1 MNFKKTISA
10 LMCSITI
17 FSSVQASMLGSET
30 IKHARLDI
38 GKGAVMETNVFY
50 GDQSGVGNQSE
61 YFVEYTPNDSVVPW
75 VITGDVYG
83 KDTLSSMANSLI
95 DGGIYPTM
103 LMNSDFFAINTGVPL
118 SHQVIDGE
126 LTVMDAQDMDAIG
139 FLEDGSAF
147 ISYLSLGVKAK
158 IGENE
163 FDIGVVN
170 KVRQPYAIYL
180 YTDKF
185 SESTHT
191 SEAGINVII
200 GSLSGKLTP
209 GETIEGVVET
219 VTEDTGAIGIPQ
231 GKIVLSADLN
241 LDENILN
248 NMKLLKEGDKIELT
262 VTAEGDKR
270 WSEAK
275 HILGA
280 WGGVIIKNSEIMN
293 VDDDAAPRTAF
304 GIKEDG
310 SLIFYTLDGR
320 QSGHSYGARLK
331 TLAKRLKELGCVDAV
346 NLDGGGST
354 TLGTVY
360 PGSDY
365 VSVVNK
371 PSDGAQ
377 RQVATFL
384 ALLNTE
390 DKSDKAERLFIY
402 PYTENYLSGATE
414 TFRVYATD
422 KNYYKT
428 DVPGEVEFIAPGGKI
443 STDGKMKIT
452 GDGKVTVGA
461 KAGSLETEIEINCY
475 KTPTSIIVQNASKK
489 TKVSSL
495 VFSPEESIDLDAA
508 AYVGNKKLIGDDTCF
523 TWDCTGEIGSVDK
536 NGKFTATDEEAKG
549 EITVT
554 AGNYT
559 KKIPVEVKIK
569 KPYIDITFEEG
580 NSGEVT
586 IHFDTDSAIDISEE
600 NISVKADGK
609 EVETVL
615 TGRKM
620 NLIFSDNNTHKIS
633 VSAMNTGGYKTVAF
647 FTTKGEKHE
656 NIFADID
663 DTHWAKDYVTY
674 MNYHGVVNGVAKD
687 NKLYFMP
694 VNDITRAEFAVMVA
708 NVMGIK
714 TEDFSETEVSLKDA
728 QSLAPWCENH
738 IKALYELGIMT
749 GKQDGDGVIFDPAA
763 TLTRGEAATVLSRLL
778 PDMIE
783 TEEMKFADKDEIP
796 SWCEDA
802 FTKLTSLGIING
814 YFDGTLKPKNNITR
828 AEIIKMLYIVY

>member
-1 MNFKKTISA
+1 MKFKKTISA
-10 LMCSITI
+10 LICSITI
-17 FSSVQASMLGSET
+17 FSSAGASMLGSET

-38 GKGAVMETNVFY
+38 GTGAVLETNVFY

-61 YFVEYTPNDSVVPW
+61 YFVEYTPNDSLVPW
-75 VITGDVYG
+75 VVTGEVYG
-83 KDTLSSMANSLI
+83 KNTLSAMADSLTK
-95 DGGIYPTM
+95 DGIYPTM
-103 LMNSDFFAINTGVPL
+103 LINSDFFALNTGVPL
-118 SHQVIDGE
+118 SHHVIDKE
-126 LTVMDAQDMDAIG
+126 LIVMDEGDMDAVG
-139 FLEDGSAF
+139 FMEDGSAF

-158 IGENE
+158 AGENE

-185 SESTHT
+185 SESTRT
-191 SEAGINVII
+191 SATGINVVI

-219 VTEDTGAIGIPQ
+219 ITEDEGAVEIPH

-248 NMKLLKEGDKIELT
+248 NMRLLKEGDKIEFT
-262 VTAEGDKR
+262 VTTDGDDR
-270 WSEAK
+270 WVEAR

-280 WGGVIIKNSEIMN
+280 WGGVIVKDSEVMN
-293 VDDDAAPRTAF
+293 VDDDAAPRTAL

-310 SLIFYTLDGR
+310 SIIFYTLDGR
-320 QSGHSYGARLK
+320 QNGHSYGARLK
-331 TLAKRLKELGCVDAV
+331 TLAKRMKELGCVDAI

-360 PGSDY
+360 PGSDS

-384 ALLNTE
+384 ALVNTE
-390 DKSDKAERLFIY
+390 KKSDEADKLFIY

-414 TFRVYATD
+414 TFSVYATD

-428 DVPGEVEFIAPGGKI
+428 AVPGEVEFIAPGGKI
-443 STDGKMKIT
+443 SKDGKIKIT

-461 KAGSLETEIEINCY
+461 KAGELETQIDINCY
-475 KTPTSIIVQNASKK
+475 KTPTSIAVKNASKK
-489 TKVSSL
+489 TNVSSL
-495 VFSPEESIDLDAA
+495 VLSPEESVELDGT

-523 TWDCTGEIGSVDK
+523 VWDCTDQIGSVDK

-549 EITVT
+549 EITVK

-559 KKIPVEVKIK
+559 KKIPVEIKIR
-569 KPYIDITFEEG
+569 KPYIDIEFEETKA
-580 NSGEVT
+580 GEVT
-586 IHFDTDSAIDISEE
+586 IHFDTDSAIDIDKE
-600 NISVKADGK
+600 NISVKVDGK
-609 EVETVL
+609 EVETAL

-620 NLIFSDNNTHKIS
+620 NLVFSDNSTHKIS
-633 VSAMNTGGYKTVAF
+633 VTAMNTGGYKTVAF

-674 MNYHGVVNGVAKD
+674 MNYHGVVNGVSKD
-687 NKLYFMP
+687 SEMYFMSA
-694 VNDITRAEFAVMVA
+694 NDITRAEFAVMVA

-714 TEDFSETEVSLKDA
+714 AESFSETEVALKDA
-728 QSLAPWCENH
+728 EKLAPWCANH

-749 GKQDGDGVIFDPAA
+749 GKQDGDGVIFDPTA

-783 TEEMKFADKDEIP
+783 IKEMKFADEDEIP

-814 YFDGTLKPKNNITR
+814 YSDGTLKPKNNITR
-828 AEIIKMLYIVY
+828 AEIIKMLYMVY